1 VESASDGRPSLLVRG
16 RAARLAQQRGVSSWH
31 VSISHTD
38 DLAVAV
44 VAAE

>member
-1 VESASDGRPSLLVRG
+1 VRG